1 MHDAFLKSVFA
12 DPRMAEILIRH
23 HAPEWATE
31 IDFSTLREEYDR
43 SRDDQRWCSDW
54 PATFRPRRWPSSCR
68 PCGVR
73 SRGMAIRA
81 WLE

>member
-31 IDFSTLREEYDR
+31 IDFSTLREESTGLV
-43 SRDDQRWCSDW
+43 SRRRTSA
-54 PATFRPRRWPSSCR
+54 ATPT
-68 PCGVR
+68 
-73 SRGMAIRA
+73 
-81 WLE
+81 